1 MCRCR
6 SHGGGQKE
14 ERLQESLHE
23 LRGQE
28 GAASH
33 QRGGE
38 EERGQGL
45 HPPGEQSNR
54 QVWIM
59 KETPWRRITV
69 TSSSNKISTD
79 QLGNRVVMRGGG
91 EVFIFLHQQAF
102 GRTGFFTVDPT

>member
-1 MCRCR
+1 MCRP
-6 SHGGGQKE
+6 HGGGQKE

-23 LRGQE
+23 LHGQE

-59 KETPWRRITV
+59 KETPRRRITV

-79 QLGNRVVMRGGG
+79 QL
-91 EVFIFLHQQAF
+91 
-102 GRTGFFTVDPT
+102 